1 MRALSSPL
9 YQEHSCY
16 LFLFLQEQQ
25 PTLTTSTNL
34 NYLLKG
40 SVTKHSHIEGEFW
53 WGNNSVHNRYK
64 TGTLDVHYLEAT
76 SISSERVLK
85 SIPVIADAGQL
96 LEKTSSSSSSI
107 VVVQS
112 LSRVWPFVTPWT
124 TARQASLT
132 FTISQSLLRL
142 VYWVSDVIQPSHPLS
157 PFSSC
162 PQSFPASGSFPM
174 NQFFTSGGQ
183 SIGASASASVLPMS
197 IQDWFPLGWTGS
209 FSLQS
214 KGLSRV
220 FFSTRVQKYPFFSVQ
235 PPLWSNSHIHT

>member
-64 TGTLDVHYLEAT
+64 TGTFAVHYLEAT

-96 LEKTSSSSSSI
+96 LEKTSSSSSST

-124 TARQASLT
+124 TACEASLT

-142 VYWVSDVIQPSHPLS
+142 VYWVGDAIQPFHSLSSPSPPALNLSQHQGLSQWISSSHQVAKVLELQLQH
-157 PFSSC
+157 
-162 PQSFPASGSFPM
+162 QSFQWIFRTD
-174 NQFFTSGGQ
+174 F
-183 SIGASASASVLPMS
+183 L
-197 IQDWFPLGWTGS
+197 
-209 FSLQS
+209 
-214 KGLSRV
+214 
-220 FFSTRVQKYPFFSVQ
+220 
-235 PPLWSNSHIHT
+235 

>member
-142 VYWVSDVIQPSHPLS
+142 VYWVSDVIQPSHPLLS
-157 PFSSC
+157 LLLLPSIFPSIRGFSNES
-162 PQSFPASGSFPM
+162 ALH
-174 NQFFTSGGQ
+174 SGGQ
-183 SIGASASASVLPMS
+183 SIGVS
-197 IQDWFPLGWTGS
+197 IQHQSFQWT
-209 FSLQS
+209 FRTDFL
-214 KGLSRV
+214 
-220 FFSTRVQKYPFFSVQ
+220 
-235 PPLWSNSHIHT
+235 